1 MDLRHNQ
8 LPWSDQI
15 WAKINADLAQA
26 LAQSRR
32 VRAPFDVFHVP
43 SSTQV
48 VMADTRDPDEEFRF
62 SEGETTPIVEL
73 WVPFEISQA
82 QVQNEGENFFSLD
95 RIIASAYELGF
106 AEDALLMY
114 GAQANLPAA
123 VRISNVRNLWAGIR
137 DWSNQNSDDI
147 PYVQHSFLPSRGAGL
162 ELFNAVTYA
171 RSRLRLFQRYEPF
184 ALILSSDLEG
194 ELHSTVP
201 GSNSLNTPLERM
213 KPLVTAGIF
222 STPVLPENSAVVVSA
237 ARAWLDIAQAMEP
250 SVQFLRI
257 GPNGQY
263 EMRLVERLAFRLKDR
278 RSRCAILMG
287 SQI

>member
-32 VRAPFDVFHVP
+32 VRAPFEVFHVP

-48 VMADTRDPDEEFRF
+48 VMADTRDPDHKFKF

-82 QVQNEGENFFSLD
+82 QVHNEGENFFALD
-95 RIIASAYELGF
+95 RIIASAYELGY
-106 AEDALLMY
+106 AEDSLLMY
-114 GAQANLPAA
+114 GEQAVLPAA
-123 VRISNVRNLWAGIR
+123 ARISDVRNLWAGIR
-137 DWSNQNSDDI
+137 DWSNQNRDDI
-147 PYVQHSFLPSRGAGL
+147 QHVSQSYSPTQGPGL
-162 ELFNAVTYA
+162 ELFNAVTYV
-171 RSRLRLFQRYEPF
+171 RSRLRLFQHYEPF

-194 ELHSTVP
+194 ELQSTIP
-201 GSNSLNTPLERM
+201 GTNSLNTPIERM
-213 KPLVTAGIF
+213 KPLVTAGIL
-222 STPVLPENSAVVVSA
+222 STPVLPDNSAIVVSV

-257 GPNGQY
+257 GSNGQY
-263 EMRLVERLAFRLKDR
+263 EMRLVERFAFRLKDR
-278 RSRCAILMG
+278 RSRCAIVMQP
-287 SQI
+287 QI